1 MQLGTSQVQ
10 ELYSLSQ
17 LPTHVHTQ
25 LSWKVKWWLCPCL
38 SHPHDWGLCSVLLH
52 FCMHLSFDFDN
63 QKLWIHKGFKLFIK
77 CLLHSMSRQNF
88 HHNLKCVQFNLS
100 QINIFCHQ
108 LTQTMTTDFFRF
120 TKIYTNCF
128 EIQNLQNLCFEF
140 ENNCVNLRKSVK
152 IGHHN
157 FR

>member
-1 MQLGTSQVQ
+1 MINLCFDPKFMQLGTSQLQ

-63 QKLWIHKGFKLFIK
+63 QKLWIHKGFKLFIEYI
-77 CLLHSMSRQNF
+77 LHTMSRQNSFQTEKRLVKTHQCNVQTQLYNNF
-88 HHNLKCVQFNLS
+88 HPVVYCNFCADHLFSFNNRYYLL
-100 QINIFCHQ
+100 FKAH
-108 LTQTMTTDFFRF
+108 F
-120 TKIYTNCF
+120 
-128 EIQNLQNLCFEF
+128 
-140 ENNCVNLRKSVK
+140 
-152 IGHHN
+152 
-157 FR
+157 